1 MGGGTLRWMAPELLL
16 DEEPPQRNLKT
27 DIYALGMVS
36 VFFTFVISNAFLNLS
51 TKTFLVSTSN
61 AFHTVLYRDF
71 LQETITNAHPYSE
84 CRHDH
89 QIYRRLS
96 RKEHPQKSGVH
107 FPDND
112 RRMKFLNCSWIQKM
126 NPEVLLRWEQY
137 FVYRVH
143 VYS

>member
-36 VFFTFVISNAFLNLS
+36 
-51 TKTFLVSTSN
+51 
-61 AFHTVLYRDF
+61 
-71 LQETITNAHPYSE
+71 ETITNAHPYSE

>member
-27 DIYALGMVS
+27 DIYALGM
-36 VFFTFVISNAFLNLS
+36 
-51 TKTFLVSTSN
+51 TFLVSTSN

>member
-112 RRMKFLNCSWIQKM
+112 RRMKFLNWWVFHDMYALKCT
-126 NPEVLLRWEQY
+126 L
-137 FVYRVH
+137 
-143 VYS
+143 